1 MPNKTVFLLLII
13 LLLTGCFEKKN
24 KTVILKQPPLVRTV
38 AIQSNPN
45 AIHRLSGTIRA
56 RYETPIAFQV
66 NGRILT
72 RDIDAGQRVKKGQL
86 LFSLDPRDLNE
97 AVNVAKAQLAAA
109 NAAHAIA
116 QSELKRKKKLLSDKL
131 ISPFEIERFELAERA
146 ALSQRDASKASL
158 QQALIT
164 RAYTELQA
172 KQSGILI
179 EVSGEPG
186 QVVSVGQTVAV
197 LAQDGQRD
205 VEVFLPGG
213 HQAPHKGKAKLKDG
227 RSVDLELREIAG
239 AADPLSRTWRARY
252 RITSNDTTLPLG
264 IIVQVLLLSETD
276 TSNLQQVPLGALDER
291 GEGSNIWRVIDGHAE
306 PVSVQV
312 VRLSDEQASIRVELP
327 PDTRIIALGTH
338 LLTPGMSVRT
348 QEQ

>member
-1 MPNKTVFLLLII
+1 MPNKILFLLLII
-13 LLLTGCFEKKN
+13 LLQTGCFEKKN
-24 KTVILKQPPLVRTV
+24 KTVILKQPPLVKTV
-38 AIQSNPN
+38 AIQTSHNTL
-45 AIHRLSGTIRA
+45 HRLSGTIRA

-66 NGRILT
+66 NGQILT

-86 LFSLDPRDLNE
+86 LFTLDPRDLNE
-97 AVNVAKAQLAAA
+97 TVNVAKAQLASA
-109 NAAHAIA
+109 NAKLAIA

-131 ISPFEIERFELAERA
+131 ISPFEIERFGLAERA
-146 ALSQRDASKASL
+146 ALSQRDASRASL

-186 QVVSVGQTVAV
+186 QVVSFGQTVAV

-213 HQAPHKGKAKLKDG
+213 YHAPNKGKAKLNDG
-227 RSVDLELREIAG
+227 SSVDLELREIAG

-252 RITSNDTTLPLG
+252 RITGNDKALPLG

-276 TSNLQQVPLGALDER
+276 TIDVQQVPLGALDER
-291 GEGSNIWRVIDGHAE
+291 GEGANIWRVIDGHAE

-312 VRLSDEQASIRVELP
+312 LKLSAEQASIRVELP

-338 LLTPGMSVRT
+338 LLTPGMSVRI